1 MLLLFFSLI
10 LTAWTWFKIIFLDSS
25 FSFCLLL
32 PDLDSCKIG
41 ILSSTFPS
49 LQILFFHFWFTMN
62 VSQYQ
67 RDTIICLYAWLRTY
81 ASAHVFFILSPTYW
95 MSKLL
100 AVKVLI
106 FSVSPSTYFVIYSE
120 KMSSIWANFNRVFEV
135 FQGLLNSALQVMRH
149 NALIQSDCKIF
160 TQRYLWRECMVILY
174 F

>member
-1 MLLLFFSLI
+1 MSCISNSWSQFYSYPKMLLLFFSLI

-81 ASAHVFFILSPTYW
+81 AYIAFCPCVFYPQPYILNVQTSSSESAIFSIAVHVFRNLFW
-95 MSKLL
+95 KN
-100 AVKVLI
+100 VL
-106 FSVSPSTYFVIYSE
+106 
-120 KMSSIWANFNRVFEV
+120 
-135 FQGLLNSALQVMRH
+135 
-149 NALIQSDCKIF
+149 
-160 TQRYLWRECMVILY
+160 YLGK

>member
-1 MLLLFFSLI
+1 MSCISNSWSQFYSYPKMLLLFFSLI

-81 ASAHVFFILSPTYW
+81 AYIAFCPCVFYPQPYILNVQTSSSESADIFSIAVHVFRNLFW
-95 MSKLL
+95 KN
-100 AVKVLI
+100 VL
-106 FSVSPSTYFVIYSE
+106 
-120 KMSSIWANFNRVFEV
+120 
-135 FQGLLNSALQVMRH
+135 
-149 NALIQSDCKIF
+149 
-160 TQRYLWRECMVILY
+160 YLRK